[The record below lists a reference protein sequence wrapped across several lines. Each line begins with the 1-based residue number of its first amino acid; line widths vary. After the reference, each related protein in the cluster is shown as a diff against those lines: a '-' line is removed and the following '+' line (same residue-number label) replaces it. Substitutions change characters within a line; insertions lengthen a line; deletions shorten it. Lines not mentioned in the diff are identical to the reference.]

1 MTDEAEYIDF
11 PHLTNITR
19 YLRDLVVDVADLD
32 KRPVVDKKP

>member
-1 MTDEAEYIDF
+1 MTDEVST
-11 PHLTNITR
+11 LTSRISRNITR